1 LIALG
6 REKDSDYSIET
17 VRRMPRGELL
27 PRMVKMVG
35 VYGKLLGCC
44 DKEEEEEEE
53 KGEEEKKK
61 KRFLGNLDD
70 AIGVMERLVI

>member
-44 DKEEEEEEE
+44 DKEEEEE
-53 KGEEEKKK
+53 KGEEEK

>member
-35 VYGKLLGCC
+35 VYGKLPGCC
-44 DKEEEEEEE
+44 DKEEEEE
-53 KGEEEKKK
+53 K
-61 KRFLGNLDD
+61 KRILGNLDD

>member
-35 VYGKLLGCC
+35 VYGKLPGCC
-44 DKEEEEEEE
+44 DKEEEEE
-53 KGEEEKKK
+53 KGEEEK